1 MLKRV
6 FTRRAD
12 RARKGKRETPQAQAV
27 EFKDLITQLA
37 QERSISLPAKLQ
49 KELLKACQQK
59 DGQRRLYKLD
69 LRKAGLT
76 DAHVELL
83 SAALKELPVVRKLD
97 LRGNAITAQV
107 MHAVL

>member
-27 EFKDLITQLA
+27 EFKDLIIQLA

-59 DGQRRLYKLD
+59 DGQRRLYKID

-97 LRGNAITAQV
+97 LRGNAITA
-107 MHAVL
+107 